1 MIDNNILTNESDIKL
16 KALDRYLSLLGSMLE
31 KTVKSNDDFIDV
43 GGHSMIAV
51 LLNEKIKN
59 EFNLILSMEKLFNA
73 TLYETFIESTYIN
86 K

>member
-1 MIDNNILTNESDIKL
+1 MIDKNILTNESDIKL

-31 KTVKSNDDFIDV
+31 KTVKYNDDFIDV

-59 EFNLILSMEKLFNA
+59 EFNLILSMEKLFNS